1 MCKNEKGAV
10 LPVTMVVASILIV
23 FTFYSIEKF
32 NLEKMF
38 YKNVE
43 NVLVLDHLLLL
54 ASHEVQNMVAHD
66 AYVDGGVLHFPNGTV
81 EYAMISSEERYS
93 SLELFALTTQGL
105 SRKVNVLYDIEEGE
119 LVKWGKV
126 FTLNDHMNK

>member
-1 MCKNEKGAV
+1 MFKNEKGAV
-10 LPVTMVVASILIV
+10 LPVTMVVAAVLIV

-43 NVLVLDHLLLL
+43 DGLVLDHILLL

-66 AYVDGGVLHFPNGTV
+66 DEGVLHFPNGTV
-81 EYAMISSEERYS
+81 EYVVISREERYVS
-93 SLELFALTTQGL
+93 MNLSALTTQGL
-105 SRKVNVLYDIEEGE
+105 SRKVNFLYDKEEGK
-119 LVKWGKV
+119 LVKWVEV
-126 FTLNDHMNK
+126 FTLNI

>member
-1 MCKNEKGAV
+1 MFKNEKGAV
-10 LPVTMVVASILIV
+10 LPVTMVVAAVLIM

-43 NVLVLDHLLLL
+43 DGLVLDHILLL

-66 AYVDGGVLHFPNGTV
+66 DQIDEGVLHFPNGTV
-81 EYAMISSEERYS
+81 EYVVISREERYI
-93 SLELFALTTQGL
+93 SLILSALTKQGL
-105 SRKVNVLYDIEEGE
+105 SRKVNFLYDKEEGK
-119 LVKWGKV
+119 LVKWGEV
-126 FTLNDHMNK
+126 FT

>member
-1 MCKNEKGAV
+1 MYKNEKGAV

-54 ASHEVQNMVAHD
+54 ASHEVQNIVAHD
-66 AYVDGGVLHFPNGTV
+66 MYGDEGVLYFPNGTV
-81 EYAMISSEERYS
+81 KYAMISSEERYF

-105 SRKVNVLYDIEEGE
+105 SRKVNVLYDIEEE
-119 LVKWGKV
+119 EVVKWGKI